1 MAFLDSLINLLSSIE
16 SDKIAV
22 HDERCVV
29 MRNRNVECLR
39 CVRACTSGALE
50 LTDGELAVHPEKCI
64 GCGTCAAACP
74 TSAIEVRTPTDAEL
88 TGALKRS
95 IVATKGHPV
104 IACEKAVRA
113 ARKQHEDAARL
124 QGWRGTLGL
133 KVKDAPALDETM
145 LVEVPCLGRVDESL
159 IAAMG
164 AYRSLDGT
172 LVCAHCEGCEHEPGG
187 TQVMDVIE
195 SAESLMSAFGSSFSV
210 KFTDEMPARLT
221 TTESA
226 LAARAEQAAEKAATK
241 VERAGSGAEAAGDP
255 SPASSHGSSAPIT
268 DSAGSPAGES
278 PADPGRR
285 AFLASAKEASASLA
299 AEAMADGLGLTDDT
313 PAPKPMS
320 PRYRKVNAQ
329 GTLSRFVPT
338 RRTLLYNYLNR
349 LGEPAADAVKNRV
362 IGRVLIDTDAC
373 SSCRMCAVFCPTGAL
388 DRAEDG
394 DFWGLVHRPAA
405 CVQCRSC
412 ESLCPKG
419 AITVDDT
426 VPMDQFMGREAVL
439 FSMEKPTWQA
449 NKPDSMY
456 NKIHSILG
464 EDLEMCMF

>member
-1 MAFLDSLINLLSSIE
+1 M
-16 SDKIAV
+16 
-22 HDERCVV
+22 
-29 MRNRNVECLR
+29 
-39 CVRACTSGALE
+39 
-50 LTDGELAVHPEKCI
+50 
-64 GCGTCAAACP
+64 
-74 TSAIEVRTPTDAEL
+74 RTPTDAEL
-88 TGALKRS
+88 TAALKRS

-113 ARKQHEDAARL
+113 ARKKHEDAARL
-124 QGWRGTLGL
+124 QGWRGALGL
-133 KVKDAPALDETM
+133 KEKDAPALDEAM
-145 LVEVPCLGRVDESL
+145 LVEAPCLGRVDESL
-159 IAAMG
+159 IAAMA

-226 LAARAEQAAEKAATK
+226 LAARAERAAEKGTTAQAAQ
-241 VERAGSGAEAAGDP
+241 EGAD
-255 SPASSHGSSAPIT
+255 SPATEARRPR
-268 DSAGSPAGES
+268 P
-278 PADPGRR
+278 PRLPRGRR
-285 AFLASAKEASASLA
+285 LDTSANLA
-299 AEAMADGLGLTDDT
+299 AEAVADGLGLTDDT

-320 PRYRKVNAQ
+320 PLPQ
-329 GTLSRFVPT
+329 GERPGHPLRFVPT

-388 DRAEDG
+388 DKAEDG

-412 ESLCPKG
+412 ESLCPKS

>member
-124 QGWRGTLGL
+124 QGWRGALGL
-133 KVKDAPALDETM
+133 KAKDAPALDEAM

-159 IAAMG
+159 IAAMA

-187 TQVMDVIE
+187 MQVMDVIE

-210 KFTDEMPARLT
+210 EFTDEMPARLT

-226 LAARAEQAAEKAATK
+226 LAARAERAAEKGTTAQTAQ
-241 VERAGSGAEAAGDP
+241 EGAD
-255 SPASSHGSSAPIT
+255 SPATEA
-268 DSAGSPAGES
+268 

-285 AFLASAKEASASLA
+285 AFLAGGLDTSANLA
-299 AEAMADGLGLTDDT
+299 AEAVADGLGLTDDT
-313 PAPKPMS
+313 PAPKPMN

-394 DFWGLVHRPAA
+394 DFWGLVHRPGA

>member
-50 LTDGELAVHPEKCI
+50 LTDGELSVHPEKCI

-88 TGALKRS
+88 TAALKRS

-113 ARKQHEDAARL
+113 ARKKHEDAARL
-124 QGWRGTLGL
+124 QGWRGALGL
-133 KVKDAPALDETM
+133 KEKDAPALDEAM
-145 LVEVPCLGRVDESL
+145 LVEAPCLGRVDESL
-159 IAAMG
+159 IAAMA

-210 KFTDEMPARLT
+210 EFTDEMPARLT

-226 LAARAEQAAEKAATK
+226 LAARAERAAEKGTTAQAAQ
-241 VERAGSGAEAAGDP
+241 EGAD
-255 SPASSHGSSAPIT
+255 SPATEA
-268 DSAGSPAGES
+268 

-285 AFLASAKEASASLA
+285 AFLAGGLDTSANLA
-299 AEAMADGLGLTDDT
+299 AEAVADGLGLTDDT
-313 PAPKPMS
+313 PAPKPMN

-394 DFWGLVHRPAA
+394 DFWGLVHRPGA

>member
-1 MAFLDSLINLLSSIE
+1 MAFFDSLINLLSSIE

-124 QGWRGTLGL
+124 QGWRGALGL
-133 KVKDAPALDETM
+133 KVKDSPALDETM

-172 LVCAHCEGCEHEPGG
+172 LVCARCEGCEHEPGG

-210 KFTDEMPARLT
+210 EFTDEMPARLT

-226 LAARAEQAAEKAATK
+226 LAARAERAAEKAATAQAAQ
-241 VERAGSGAEAAGDP
+241 EGAD
-255 SPASSHGSSAPIT
+255 SPAA
-268 DSAGSPAGES
+268 ES

-299 AEAMADGLGLTDDT
+299 AEAVADGLGLADDAPT
-313 PAPKPMS
+313 PEPVS

-349 LGEPAADAVKNRV
+349 LGEPATDAVKNRV

-419 AITVDDT
+419 AIAVDDT

-456 NKIHSILG
+456 NKIHSVLG

>member
-1 MAFLDSLINLLSSIE
+1 MAFLDSLINLLCSIE

-50 LTDGELAVHPEKCI
+50 LAGGELAVHPEKCI

-74 TSAIEVRTPTDAEL
+74 ASAIEVRTPTDAEL
-88 TGALKRS
+88 TSALKRS

-124 QGWRGTLGL
+124 QGWRGALGL
-133 KVKDAPALDETM
+133 KSKDAPALNEAM

-159 IAAMG
+159 IAAMA

-187 TQVMDVIE
+187 MQVMGVIE

-210 KFTDEMPARLT
+210 EFTDEMPARLT

-226 LAARAEQAAEKAATK
+226 LAARAERAAEKAATAQAAQ
-241 VERAGSGAEAAGDP
+241 EGAD
-255 SPASSHGSSAPIT
+255 SPATEA
-268 DSAGSPAGES
+268 

-285 AFLASAKEASASLA
+285 AFLAGGLDTSANLA
-299 AEAMADGLGLTDDT
+299 AEAVADGLGLTDDT

-349 LGEPAADAVKNRV
+349 LGEPAADTVKNRV
-362 IGRVLIDTDAC
+362 IGRVLIDTDVC

-394 DFWGLVHRPAA
+394 DFWGLVHRPSA

>member
-50 LTDGELAVHPEKCI
+50 LAGGELAVHPEKCI

-74 TSAIEVRTPTDAEL
+74 TSAIEVRTPTDTEL

-113 ARKQHEDAARL
+113 ARKRHEDAARL
-124 QGWRGTLGL
+124 QGWRGALGL
-133 KVKDAPALDETM
+133 KAKDAPALDEAM

-159 IAAMG
+159 IAAMA
-164 AYRSLDGT
+164 AYRAADGT

-187 TQVMDVIE
+187 MQVMDVIE
-195 SAESLMSAFGSSFSV
+195 SAEALMSAFGSSFSV
-210 KFTDEMPARLT
+210 EFTDEMPARLT

-226 LAARAEQAAEKAATK
+226 LAARAERTAEKTAAAQAA
-241 VERAGSGAEAAGDP
+241 SQGAN
-255 SPASSHGSSAPIT
+255 SPATEA
-268 DSAGSPAGES
+268 

-285 AFLASAKEASASLA
+285 AFIAGGLDTSANLA
-299 AEAMADGLGLTDDT
+299 AEAVADGLGLADDT
-313 PAPKPMS
+313 PAPEPVS

-349 LGEPAADAVKNRV
+349 LGEPTADAVKNRV

-405 CVQCRSC
+405 CVQCKSC

>member
-88 TGALKRS
+88 TGA
-95 IVATKGHPV
+95 
-104 IACEKAVRA
+104 
-113 ARKQHEDAARL
+113 RKQHEDAARL
-124 QGWRGTLGL
+124 QGWRGALGL
-133 KVKDAPALDETM
+133 KAKDAPALDEAM

-159 IAAMG
+159 IAAMA

-187 TQVMDVIE
+187 MQVMDVIE

-210 KFTDEMPARLT
+210 EFTDEMPARLT

-226 LAARAEQAAEKAATK
+226 LAARAERAAEKGTTAQAAQ
-241 VERAGSGAEAAGDP
+241 EGAD
-255 SPASSHGSSAPIT
+255 SPATEA
-268 DSAGSPAGES
+268 

-285 AFLASAKEASASLA
+285 AFLAGGLDTSANLA
-299 AEAMADGLGLTDDT
+299 AEAVADGLGLTDDT
-313 PAPKPMS
+313 PAPKPMN

-394 DFWGLVHRPAA
+394 DFWGLVHRPGA

>member
-16 SDKIAV
+16 SDRIAV

-39 CVRACTSGALE
+39 CVRACTSGALK
-50 LTDGELAVHPEKCI
+50 LAQGELSVHPEKCI

-88 TGALKRS
+88 TSALKRS

-104 IACEKAVRA
+104 IACEKAACA
-113 ARKQHEDAARL
+113 ARKQYEDAARL

-133 KVKDAPALDETM
+133 KAKDAPVLDEAM

-159 IAAMG
+159 IAAMA
-164 AYRSLDGT
+164 AYRSKDGT

-195 SAESLMSAFGSSFSV
+195 SAESLMGAFGSPFSV
-210 KFTDEMPARLT
+210 ELTDEMPKRLT

-226 LAARAEQAAEKAATK
+226 LVGRTERAAEKAAPQDTDSP
-241 VERAGSGAEAAGDP
+241 AAEA
-255 SPASSHGSSAPIT
+255 
-268 DSAGSPAGES
+268 

-285 AFLASAKEASASLA
+285 AFLASAKDASASLA
-299 AEAMADGLGLTDDT
+299 ADAVADTLGLADDVAAE
-313 PAPKPMS
+313 PVA
-320 PRYRKVNAQ
+320 PRYRKVNAE

-349 LGEPAADAVKNRV
+349 LGEPASDAVKNRV

-373 SSCRMCAVFCPTGAL
+373 TSCRMCAVFCPTGAL
-388 DRAEDG
+388 DKAEDG

-412 ESLCPKG
+412 ESLCPAH

-439 FSMEKPTWQA
+439 FSMHRPTWQA

-464 EDLEMCMF
+464 DDLEMCMF

>member
-39 CVRACTSGALE
+39 CVRACTSGALALE
-50 LTDGELAVHPEKCI
+50 NGELKVHPEKCI
-64 GCGTCAAACP
+64 GCGTCASACP

-88 TGALKRS
+88 TCALKRS

-113 ARKQHEDAARL
+113 ADKRLADAAKL
-124 QGWRGTLGL
+124 QGWRGALGL
-133 KVKDAPALDETM
+133 KAKDAPALDEAM

-159 IAAMG
+159 IAAMA
-164 AYRSLDGT
+164 AYRALDGT

-187 TQVMDVIE
+187 MQVMDVIE
-195 SAESLMSAFGSSFSV
+195 SAEALMGAFGSKFSV
-210 KFTDEMPARLT
+210 EFTDEMPSRLT
-221 TTESA
+221 TTASA
-226 LAARAEQAAEKAATK
+226 LAARAERAAEKATVTAT
-241 VERAGSGAEAAGDP
+241 ETAPSPNSP
-255 SPASSHGSSAPIT
+255 SPA
-268 DSAGSPAGES
+268 DES
-278 PADPGRR
+278 PADPSRR
-285 AFLASAKEASASLA
+285 AFLAGAKDASANLA
-299 AEAMADGLGLTDDT
+299 VEAVADGLHLAEDA
-313 PAPKPMS
+313 PAPEPVS

-373 SSCRMCAVFCPTGAL
+373 TSCRMCAVFCPTGAL

-405 CVQCRSC
+405 CVQCKSC

-439 FSMEKPTWQA
+439 FSMERPTWQA

-456 NKIHSILG
+456 NKIHSVLG

>member
-1 MAFLDSLINLLSSIE
+1 MAFLDSLINLLCSIE

-50 LTDGELAVHPEKCI
+50 LAGGELAVHPEKCI

-88 TGALKRS
+88 TSALKRS

-124 QGWRGTLGL
+124 QGWRGALGL
-133 KVKDAPALDETM
+133 KSKDAPALNEAM

-159 IAAMG
+159 IAAMA

-187 TQVMDVIE
+187 MQVMDVIE

-210 KFTDEMPARLT
+210 EFTDKMPARLT

-226 LAARAEQAAEKAATK
+226 LAARAERAAEKAAAAQT
-241 VERAGSGAEAAGDP
+241 AQEAADF
-255 SPASSHGSSAPIT
+255 
-268 DSAGSPAGES
+268 PAGES

-299 AEAMADGLGLTDDT
+299 AEAVADGLGLADDA

>member
-1 MAFLDSLINLLSSIE
+1 M
-16 SDKIAV
+16 
-22 HDERCVV
+22 
-29 MRNRNVECLR
+29 
-39 CVRACTSGALE
+39 
-50 LTDGELAVHPEKCI
+50 
-64 GCGTCAAACP
+64 
-74 TSAIEVRTPTDAEL
+74 
-88 TGALKRS
+88 
-95 IVATKGHPV
+95 ATKGHPV

-124 QGWRGTLGL
+124 QGWRGALGL
-133 KVKDAPALDETM
+133 KAKDAPALDEAM

-159 IAAMG
+159 IAAMA

-172 LVCAHCEGCEHEPGG
+172 LVCARCEGCEHEPGG
-187 TQVMDVIE
+187 MQVMDVIE

-210 KFTDEMPARLT
+210 EFTDEMPARLT

-226 LAARAEQAAEKAATK
+226 LAARAERAAEKAATAQAAQ
-241 VERAGSGAEAAGDP
+241 EGAD
-255 SPASSHGSSAPIT
+255 SPATEA
-268 DSAGSPAGES
+268 

-285 AFLASAKEASASLA
+285 AFLAGGLDTSANLA
-299 AEAMADGLGLTDDT
+299 AEAVADGLGLTDDT

>member
-39 CVRACTSGALE
+39 CVRACTSGALALE
-50 LTDGELAVHPEKCI
+50 NGELKVHPEKCI
-64 GCGTCAAACP
+64 GCGTCASACP

-88 TGALKRS
+88 NCALKRS

-113 ARKQHEDAARL
+113 ADKRLADAAKL
-124 QGWRGTLGL
+124 QGWRGALGL
-133 KVKDAPALDETM
+133 KAKDAPALDEAM

-159 IAAMG
+159 IAAMA
-164 AYRSLDGT
+164 AYRALDGT

-187 TQVMDVIE
+187 MQVMDVIE
-195 SAESLMSAFGSSFSV
+195 SAESLMGAFGSSFSV
-210 KFTDEMPARLT
+210 EFTDEMPSRLT
-221 TTESA
+221 TTASA
-226 LAARAEQAAEKAATK
+226 LAARAERAAEKAAAT
-241 VERAGSGAEAAGDP
+241 AAEAAPSPNSP
-255 SPASSHGSSAPIT
+255 SPADEA
-268 DSAGSPAGES
+268 

-285 AFLASAKEASASLA
+285 AFLTSAKDTSANLA
-299 AEAMADGLGLTDDT
+299 AEAVADGLHLAEDA
-313 PAPKPMS
+313 PAPEPVK
-320 PRYRKVNAQ
+320 PRYRKLNAQ

-362 IGRVLIDTDAC
+362 IGRVLIDTEAC
-373 SSCRMCAVFCPTGAL
+373 TSCRMCAVFCPTGAL

-405 CVQCRSC
+405 CVQCKSC
-412 ESLCPKG
+412 ESLCPMG

>member
-39 CVRACTSGALE
+39 CVRACTSGALALE
-50 LTDGELAVHPEKCI
+50 NGELKVHPEKCI
-64 GCGTCAAACP
+64 GCGTCASACP

-88 TGALKRS
+88 TCALKRS

-113 ARKQHEDAARL
+113 ADKRLADAAKL
-124 QGWRGTLGL
+124 QGWRGALGL
-133 KVKDAPALDETM
+133 KAKDAPALDEAM

-159 IAAMG
+159 IAAMA
-164 AYRSLDGT
+164 AYRALDGT

-187 TQVMDVIE
+187 MQVMDVIE
-195 SAESLMSAFGSSFSV
+195 SAEALMGAFGSKFSV
-210 KFTDEMPARLT
+210 EFTDEMPSRLT
-221 TTESA
+221 TTASA
-226 LAARAEQAAEKAATK
+226 LAARAERAAEKATVTAT
-241 VERAGSGAEAAGDP
+241 ETAPSPNSP
-255 SPASSHGSSAPIT
+255 SPA
-268 DSAGSPAGES
+268 DES
-278 PADPGRR
+278 PADPSRR
-285 AFLASAKEASASLA
+285 AFLAGAKDASANLA
-299 AEAMADGLGLTDDT
+299 VEAVADGLHLAEDA
-313 PAPKPMS
+313 PAPEPVS

-349 LGEPAADAVKNRV
+349 LGEPAVDAVKNRV

-373 SSCRMCAVFCPTGAL
+373 TSCRMCAVFCPTGAL

-405 CVQCRSC
+405 CVQCKSC

-439 FSMEKPTWQA
+439 FSMERPTWQA

-456 NKIHSILG
+456 NKIHSVLG

>member
-1 MAFLDSLINLLSSIE
+1 MAFLDSLINLLCSIE

-113 ARKQHEDAARL
+113 ARKQHEDAVRL
-124 QGWRGTLGL
+124 QGWRGALGL
-133 KVKDAPALDETM
+133 KAKDAPALDEAM

-159 IAAMG
+159 IAAMA

-187 TQVMDVIE
+187 MQVMDVIE

-210 KFTDEMPARLT
+210 EFTDEMPARLT

-226 LAARAEQAAEKAATK
+226 LAARAERAAEKAATAQAAQ
-241 VERAGSGAEAAGDP
+241 EGAD
-255 SPASSHGSSAPIT
+255 SPATEA
-268 DSAGSPAGES
+268 

-285 AFLASAKEASASLA
+285 AFLAGGLDTSANLA
-299 AEAMADGLGLTDDT
+299 AEAVADGLGLTDDT

>member
-1 MAFLDSLINLLSSIE
+1 
-16 SDKIAV
+16 
-22 HDERCVV
+22 
-29 MRNRNVECLR
+29 
-39 CVRACTSGALE
+39 
-50 LTDGELAVHPEKCI
+50 
-64 GCGTCAAACP
+64 
-74 TSAIEVRTPTDAEL
+74 
-88 TGALKRS
+88 
-95 IVATKGHPV
+95 
-104 IACEKAVRA
+104 
-113 ARKQHEDAARL
+113 
-124 QGWRGTLGL
+124 
-133 KVKDAPALDETM
+133 M

-226 LAARAEQAAEKAATK
+226 LAARAERAAEKGTTAQAAQ
-241 VERAGSGAEAAGDP
+241 EGAD
-255 SPASSHGSSAPIT
+255 SPATEA
-268 DSAGSPAGES
+268 

-285 AFLASAKEASASLA
+285 AFLAGGLDTSANLA
-299 AEAMADGLGLTDDT
+299 AEAVADGLGLADDA

-373 SSCRMCAVFCPTGAL
+373 SSCRMCAVFCPTGSL

>member
-39 CVRACTSGALE
+39 CVHACTSGALE
-50 LTDGELAVHPEKCI
+50 LADGELRVHPEKCI

-113 ARKQHEDAARL
+113 ARKKHEDAAHL
-124 QGWRGTLGL
+124 QGWRGALGL
-133 KVKDAPALDETM
+133 KTKDAPALDTAM

-159 IAAMG
+159 LAAMA
-164 AYRSLDGT
+164 AYRSEDGT

-187 TQVMDVIE
+187 MQVMDVIE
-195 SAESLMSAFGSSFSV
+195 SAESLMSAFGSPFSV
-210 KFTDEMPARLT
+210 EFTDEMPPRLT

-226 LAARAEQAAEKAATK
+226 LAARAERAAEKAAAQAAQDT
-241 VERAGSGAEAAGDP
+241 RQAE
-255 SPASSHGSSAPIT
+255 
-268 DSAGSPAGES
+268 GSPAAEAEA

-285 AFLASAKEASASLA
+285 AFLTSAKDASANLA
-299 AEAMADGLGLTDDT
+299 AEAVADGLGLSDDA
-313 PAPKPMS
+313 PAPEPVS
-320 PRYRKVNAQ
+320 PRYRKVNAN

-338 RRTLLYNYLNR
+338 RRTLLYNYLSR
-349 LGEPAADAVKNRV
+349 LGEPAADDVKNRV

>member
-50 LTDGELAVHPEKCI
+50 LTDGELSVHPEKCI

-88 TGALKRS
+88 TSALKRS

-124 QGWRGTLGL
+124 QGWRGALGL
-133 KVKDAPALDETM
+133 KVKDSPALDETM

-210 KFTDEMPARLT
+210 EFTDEMPARLT

-226 LAARAEQAAEKAATK
+226 LAARAERAAEKVAAAQTAQ
-241 VERAGSGAEAAGDP
+241 EGAD
-255 SPASSHGSSAPIT
+255 SPATEA
-268 DSAGSPAGES
+268 

-285 AFLASAKEASASLA
+285 AFLAGGLDTSANLA
-299 AEAMADGLGLTDDT
+299 AEAVADGLSLADDT

>member
-50 LTDGELAVHPEKCI
+50 LAGGKLSVHPEKCI

-74 TSAIEVRTPTDAEL
+74 TSAIEVRTPTDIEL

-104 IACEKAVRA
+104 IACEKAARA
-113 ARKQHEDAARL
+113 ARKRHEDAARL
-124 QGWRGTLGL
+124 QGWRGALGL
-133 KVKDAPALDETM
+133 KAKDAPALDTAM

-159 IAAMG
+159 IAAMA
-164 AYRSLDGT
+164 AYRAADGT
-172 LVCAHCEGCEHEPGG
+172 LVCARCEGCEHEPGG
-187 TQVMDVIE
+187 MQVMDVIE
-195 SAESLMSAFGSSFSV
+195 SAEALMSAFGSPFSV
-210 KFTDEMPARLT
+210 EFTDEMPARLT
-221 TTESA
+221 TTEST
-226 LAARAEQAAEKAATK
+226 LAARAERAAEKAA
-241 VERAGSGAEAAGDP
+241 AAQAASQGADSPAAEA
-255 SPASSHGSSAPIT
+255 
-268 DSAGSPAGES
+268 

-285 AFLASAKEASASLA
+285 AFLAGGLDTSANLA
-299 AEAMADGLGLTDDT
+299 AEAVADGLGLADDA
-313 PAPKPMS
+313 PAPKPVS

-405 CVQCRSC
+405 CVQCKSC

>member
-39 CVRACTSGALE
+39 CVAACTSGALSIE
-50 LTDGELAVHPEKCI
+50 NGELAVHPDRCI

-74 TSAIEVRTPTDAEL
+74 TSAIEVRTPDDGEL

-104 IACEKAVRA
+104 IACEKAVAA
-113 ARKQHEDAARL
+113 ARARL
-124 QGWRGTLGL
+124 DGERAMAGWRGALGL
-133 KVKDAPALDETM
+133 AAKSGRALDEDA
-145 LVEVPCLGRVDESL
+145 LCAVPCLGRVDESL
-159 IAAMG
+159 IAAMA
-164 AYRSLDGT
+164 AYRSEDGT
-172 LVCAHCEGCEHEPGG
+172 LVCNRCEGCEHEPGG
-187 TQVMDVIE
+187 MQARDVIE
-195 SAESLMSAFGSSFSV
+195 SAESLIAAFGSPFAV
-210 KFTDEMPARLT
+210 EFTDQMPERLVTDAGALRAR
-221 TTESA
+221 
-226 LAARAEQAAEKAATK
+226 AARAE
-241 VERAGSGAEAAGDP
+241 ERAREAAAAAEAAGE
-255 SPASSHGSSAPIT
+255 A
-268 DSAGSPAGES
+268 
-278 PADPGRR
+278 ADPGRR
-285 AFLASAKEASASLA
+285 AFFAGAKEASASLA
-299 AEAMADGLGLTDDT
+299 AEAVADGLGLAAEDDG
-313 PAPKPMS
+313 PDPVA
-320 PRYRKVNAQ
+320 PRYRKVNAD

-338 RRTLLYNYLNR
+338 RRTLLYNYLAR
-349 LGEPAADAVKNRV
+349 LGEPVADEVRNRV

-373 SSCRMCAVFCPTGAL
+373 TSCRMCAVFCPTGAL

-412 ESLCPKG
+412 ECLCPAG

-439 FSMEKPTWQA
+439 FSMEKPTWEA

-456 NKIHSILG
+456 NKIHQVIG
-464 EDLEMCMF
+464 PDLEMCMF

>member
-39 CVRACTSGALE
+39 CVRACTSGALALE
-50 LTDGELAVHPEKCI
+50 NGELKVHPEKCI
-64 GCGTCAAACP
+64 GCGTCASACP

-88 TGALKRS
+88 TCALKRS

-113 ARKQHEDAARL
+113 ARKRHEDAAKL
-124 QGWRGTLGL
+124 QGWRGALGL
-133 KVKDAPALDETM
+133 KAKDAPALDEAM

-159 IAAMG
+159 IAAMA
-164 AYRSLDGT
+164 AYRALDGT

-187 TQVMDVIE
+187 CQVMDVVE
-195 SAESLMSAFGSSFSV
+195 SVEALMGAFGSKFSV
-210 KFTDEMPARLT
+210 EFTDEMPSRLT
-221 TTESA
+221 TTASA
-226 LAARAEQAAEKAATK
+226 LATRAERAAEKATAAAT
-241 VERAGSGAEAAGDP
+241 EAAPSPDSP
-255 SPASSHGSSAPIT
+255 SPA
-268 DSAGSPAGES
+268 DES
-278 PADPGRR
+278 PADPSRR
-285 AFLASAKEASASLA
+285 AVLARAKDAAANLA
-299 AEAMADGLGLTDDT
+299 AEAVADGLGLTDDT
-313 PAPKPMS
+313 PAPEPVS

-405 CVQCRSC
+405 CVQCKSC

>member
-1 MAFLDSLINLLSSIE
+1 MAFLDSLINLLCSIE

-50 LTDGELAVHPEKCI
+50 LTDGELSVHPEKCI

-88 TGALKRS
+88 TSALKRS

-113 ARKQHEDAARL
+113 ARKKHEDAARL
-124 QGWRGTLGL
+124 QGWRGALGL
-133 KVKDAPALDETM
+133 KVKDSPALDETM

-187 TQVMDVIE
+187 MQVMDVIE

-226 LAARAEQAAEKAATK
+226 LAARAERAAEKGATAQAAQ
-241 VERAGSGAEAAGDP
+241 EGAD
-255 SPASSHGSSAPIT
+255 SPATEA
-268 DSAGSPAGES
+268 

-285 AFLASAKEASASLA
+285 AFLAGGLDTSANLA
-299 AEAMADGLGLTDDT
+299 AEAVADGLGLADDA

-373 SSCRMCAVFCPTGAL
+373 SSCRMCAVFCPTGSL

>member
-39 CVRACTSGALE
+39 CVHACTSGALE
-50 LTDGELAVHPEKCI
+50 LAGGELAVHPEKCI

-88 TGALKRS
+88 TDALKRS

-113 ARKQHEDAARL
+113 ARKKHEDAARL
-124 QGWRGTLGL
+124 QGWRGALGL
-133 KVKDAPALDETM
+133 KVKDSPALDETM

-226 LAARAEQAAEKAATK
+226 LAARAERAAEKAAAAQT
-241 VERAGSGAEAAGDP
+241 AQEAADF
-255 SPASSHGSSAPIT
+255 
-268 DSAGSPAGES
+268 PAGES

-299 AEAMADGLGLTDDT
+299 AEAVADGLGLADDA

>member
-39 CVRACTSGALE
+39 CVRACTSGALALE
-50 LTDGELAVHPEKCI
+50 NGELKVHPEKCI
-64 GCGTCAAACP
+64 GCGTCASACP

-88 TGALKRS
+88 TCALKRS

-113 ARKQHEDAARL
+113 ADKRLADAAKL
-124 QGWRGTLGL
+124 QGWRGALGL
-133 KVKDAPALDETM
+133 KAKDAPALDEAM

-159 IAAMG
+159 IAAMA
-164 AYRSLDGT
+164 AYRALDGT

-187 TQVMDVIE
+187 MQVMDVIE
-195 SAESLMSAFGSSFSV
+195 SAEALMGAFGSKFSV
-210 KFTDEMPARLT
+210 EFTDEMPSRLT
-221 TTESA
+221 TTASA
-226 LAARAEQAAEKAATK
+226 LAARAERAAEKATVTAT
-241 VERAGSGAEAAGDP
+241 ETAPSPNSP
-255 SPASSHGSSAPIT
+255 SPA
-268 DSAGSPAGES
+268 DES

-285 AFLASAKEASASLA
+285 AFLAGAKDASANLA
-299 AEAMADGLGLTDDT
+299 VEAVADGLHLAEDA
-313 PAPKPMS
+313 PAPEPVS

-373 SSCRMCAVFCPTGAL
+373 TSCRMCAVFCPTGAL

>member
-1 MAFLDSLINLLSSIE
+1 MAFLDSLINLLCSIE

-50 LTDGELAVHPEKCI
+50 LAGGELAVHPEKCI

-88 TGALKRS
+88 TSALKRS

-124 QGWRGTLGL
+124 QGWRGALGL
-133 KVKDAPALDETM
+133 KSKDAPALNEAM

-159 IAAMG
+159 IAAMA

-187 TQVMDVIE
+187 MQVMGVIE

-210 KFTDEMPARLT
+210 EFTDEMPARLT

-226 LAARAEQAAEKAATK
+226 LAARAERAAEKAATAQAAQ
-241 VERAGSGAEAAGDP
+241 EGAD
-255 SPASSHGSSAPIT
+255 SPATEA
-268 DSAGSPAGES
+268 

-285 AFLASAKEASASLA
+285 AFLAGGLDTSANLA
-299 AEAMADGLGLTDDT
+299 AEAVADGLGLTDDT

-349 LGEPAADAVKNRV
+349 LGEPAADTVKNRV
-362 IGRVLIDTDAC
+362 IGRVLIDTDVC

-394 DFWGLVHRPAA
+394 DFWGLVHRPSA

-456 NKIHSILG
+456 NKTHSILG

>member
-50 LTDGELAVHPEKCI
+50 LTDGELSVYPEKCI

-88 TGALKRS
+88 TSALKHS

-124 QGWRGTLGL
+124 QGWRGALGL
-133 KVKDAPALDETM
+133 KVKDSPALDETM

-226 LAARAEQAAEKAATK
+226 LAARAERAAEKVAAAQT
-241 VERAGSGAEAAGDP
+241 AQEAADF
-255 SPASSHGSSAPIT
+255 PAA
-268 DSAGSPAGES
+268 ES

-285 AFLASAKEASASLA
+285 AFLASAKEASTSLA
-299 AEAMADGLGLTDDT
+299 AEAVADGLGLADDAPT
-313 PAPKPMS
+313 PEPVS

-419 AITVDDT
+419 AITVEDT

>member
-1 MAFLDSLINLLSSIE
+1 MAFFDSLINLLSSIE

-50 LTDGELAVHPEKCI
+50 LTDGELSVHPEKCI

-88 TGALKRS
+88 TSALKHS

-124 QGWRGTLGL
+124 QGWRGALGL
-133 KVKDAPALDETM
+133 KAKDAPALDEAM

-172 LVCAHCEGCEHEPGG
+172 LVCARCEGCEHEPGG
-187 TQVMDVIE
+187 LQVMDVIE
-195 SAESLMSAFGSSFSV
+195 SAEALMSAFGSSFSV
-210 KFTDEMPARLT
+210 EFTDEMPSRLT

-226 LAARAEQAAEKAATK
+226 LAARAERAAEKAATAQAAQ
-241 VERAGSGAEAAGDP
+241 EGAD
-255 SPASSHGSSAPIT
+255 SPATEA
-268 DSAGSPAGES
+268 

-285 AFLASAKEASASLA
+285 AFLASAKEASTSLA
-299 AEAMADGLGLTDDT
+299 AEAMADGLGLTDDA
-313 PAPKPMS
+313 PAPEPVS

-349 LGEPAADAVKNRV
+349 LGEPATDAVKNRV
-362 IGRVLIDTDAC
+362 IGRVLIDTDVC

-394 DFWGLVHRPAA
+394 DFWGLVHRPSA

>member
-1 MAFLDSLINLLSSIE
+1 M
-16 SDKIAV
+16 
-22 HDERCVV
+22 HR
-29 MRNRNVECLR
+29 LR
-39 CVRACTSGALE
+39 HLRGGLPHLGHRGA
-50 LTDGELAVHPEKCI
+50 HP
-64 GCGTCAAACP
+64 
-74 TSAIEVRTPTDAEL
+74 PTDAEL
-88 TGALKRS
+88 TAALKRS

-113 ARKQHEDAARL
+113 ARKKHEDAARL
-124 QGWRGTLGL
+124 QGWRGALGL
-133 KVKDAPALDETM
+133 KEKDAPALDEAM
-145 LVEVPCLGRVDESL
+145 LVEAPCLGRVDESL
-159 IAAMG
+159 IAAMA

-226 LAARAEQAAEKAATK
+226 LAARAERAAEKGTTAQAAQ
-241 VERAGSGAEAAGDP
+241 EGAD
-255 SPASSHGSSAPIT
+255 SPATEA
-268 DSAGSPAGES
+268 

-285 AFLASAKEASASLA
+285 AFLAGGLDTSANLA
-299 AEAMADGLGLTDDT
+299 AEAVADGLGLTDDT

-388 DRAEDG
+388 DKAEDG

-412 ESLCPKG
+412 ESLCPKS

>member
-50 LTDGELAVHPEKCI
+50 LTDGELSVHPEKCI

-88 TGALKRS
+88 TAALKRS

-113 ARKQHEDAARL
+113 ARKKHEDAARL
-124 QGWRGTLGL
+124 QGWRGALGL
-133 KVKDAPALDETM
+133 KEKDAPALDEAM
-145 LVEVPCLGRVDESL
+145 LVEAPCLGRVDESL
-159 IAAMG
+159 IAAMA

-226 LAARAEQAAEKAATK
+226 LAARAERAAEKGTTAQAAQ
-241 VERAGSGAEAAGDP
+241 EGAD
-255 SPASSHGSSAPIT
+255 SPATEA
-268 DSAGSPAGES
+268 

-285 AFLASAKEASASLA
+285 AFLAGGLDTSANLA
-299 AEAMADGLGLTDDT
+299 AEAVADGLGLTDDT
-313 PAPKPMS
+313 PAPKPM
-320 PRYRKVNAQ
+320 RA
-329 GTLSRFVPT
+329 
-338 RRTLLYNYLNR
+338 
-349 LGEPAADAVKNRV
+349 PATAR
-362 IGRVLIDTDAC
+362 
-373 SSCRMCAVFCPTGAL
+373 
-388 DRAEDG
+388 
-394 DFWGLVHRPAA
+394 
-405 CVQCRSC
+405 
-412 ESLCPKG
+412 
-419 AITVDDT
+419 
-426 VPMDQFMGREAVL
+426 
-439 FSMEKPTWQA
+439 
-449 NKPDSMY
+449 
-456 NKIHSILG
+456 
-464 EDLEMCMF
+464 

>member
-29 MRNRNVECLR
+29 MRNRNVKCLR
-39 CVRACTSGALE
+39 CVRACTSGALALE
-50 LTDGELAVHPEKCI
+50 NGELKVHPEKCI
-64 GCGTCAAACP
+64 GCGTCASACP

-88 TGALKRS
+88 TCALKRS

-113 ARKQHEDAARL
+113 ADKRLADAAKL
-124 QGWRGTLGL
+124 QGWRGALGL
-133 KVKDAPALDETM
+133 KAKDAPALDEAM

-159 IAAMG
+159 IAAMA
-164 AYRSLDGT
+164 AYRALDGT

-187 TQVMDVIE
+187 MQVMDVIE
-195 SAESLMSAFGSSFSV
+195 SAEALMGAFGSKFSV
-210 KFTDEMPARLT
+210 EFTDEMPSRLT
-221 TTESA
+221 TTASA
-226 LAARAEQAAEKAATK
+226 LAARAERAAEKATVTATET
-241 VERAGSGAEAAGDP
+241 VPSPNSP
-255 SPASSHGSSAPIT
+255 SPA
-268 DSAGSPAGES
+268 DES
-278 PADPGRR
+278 PADPSRR
-285 AFLASAKEASASLA
+285 AFLAGAKDASANLA
-299 AEAMADGLGLTDDT
+299 VEAVADGLHLAEDA
-313 PAPKPMS
+313 PAPEPVS

-373 SSCRMCAVFCPTGAL
+373 TSCRMCAVFCPTGAL

-405 CVQCRSC
+405 CVQCKSC

-439 FSMEKPTWQA
+439 FSMERPTWQA
-449 NKPDSMY
+449 NNPDSMY
-456 NKIHSILG
+456 NKIHSVLG

>member
-1 MAFLDSLINLLSSIE
+1 MAFLDSLINLLCSIE

-50 LTDGELAVHPEKCI
+50 LAGGELAVHPKKCI

-88 TGALKRS
+88 TSALKRS

-124 QGWRGTLGL
+124 QGWRGALGL
-133 KVKDAPALDETM
+133 KSKDAPALNEAM

-159 IAAMG
+159 IAAMA

-187 TQVMDVIE
+187 MQVMGVIE

-210 KFTDEMPARLT
+210 EFTDEMPARLT

-226 LAARAEQAAEKAATK
+226 LAARAERAAEKAATAQAAQ
-241 VERAGSGAEAAGDP
+241 EGAD
-255 SPASSHGSSAPIT
+255 SPATEA
-268 DSAGSPAGES
+268 

-285 AFLASAKEASASLA
+285 AFLAGGLDTSANLA
-299 AEAMADGLGLTDDT
+299 AEAVADGLGLTDDT

>member
-39 CVRACTSGALE
+39 CVRACTSGALALE
-50 LTDGELAVHPEKCI
+50 NGELKVHPEKCI
-64 GCGTCAAACP
+64 GCGTCASACP

-88 TGALKRS
+88 TCALKRS

-113 ARKQHEDAARL
+113 ADKRLADAAKL
-124 QGWRGTLGL
+124 QGWRGALGL
-133 KVKDAPALDETM
+133 KAKDAPALDEAM

-159 IAAMG
+159 IAAMA
-164 AYRSLDGT
+164 AYRALDGT

-187 TQVMDVIE
+187 MQVMDVIE
-195 SAESLMSAFGSSFSV
+195 SAEALMGAFGSKFSV
-210 KFTDEMPARLT
+210 EFTDEMPSRLT
-221 TTESA
+221 TTASA
-226 LAARAEQAAEKAATK
+226 LAARAERAAEKATVTAT
-241 VERAGSGAEAAGDP
+241 ETAPSPNSP
-255 SPASSHGSSAPIT
+255 SPA
-268 DSAGSPAGES
+268 DES

-285 AFLASAKEASASLA
+285 AFLAGAKDASANLA
-299 AEAMADGLGLTDDT
+299 VEAVADGLHLAEDA
-313 PAPKPMS
+313 PAPEPVS

-373 SSCRMCAVFCPTGAL
+373 TSCRMCAVFCLTGAL

>member
-50 LTDGELAVHPEKCI
+50 LTDGELSVHPEKCI

-88 TGALKRS
+88 TSALKHS

-124 QGWRGTLGL
+124 QGWRGALGL
-133 KVKDAPALDETM
+133 KAKDAPALDEAM

-187 TQVMDVIE
+187 LQVMDVIE
-195 SAESLMSAFGSSFSV
+195 SAEALMSAFGSSFSV
-210 KFTDEMPARLT
+210 EFTDEMPSRLT

-226 LAARAEQAAEKAATK
+226 LAARAERAAEKAATAQAAQ
-241 VERAGSGAEAAGDP
+241 EGAD
-255 SPASSHGSSAPIT
+255 SPATEA
-268 DSAGSPAGES
+268 

-285 AFLASAKEASASLA
+285 AFLASAKEASTSLA
-299 AEAMADGLGLTDDT
+299 AEAMADGLGLTDDA
-313 PAPKPMS
+313 PAPEPVS

-349 LGEPAADAVKNRV
+349 LGEPATDAVKNRV
-362 IGRVLIDTDAC
+362 IGRVLIDTDVC

-394 DFWGLVHRPAA
+394 DFWGLVHRPSA

>member
-39 CVRACTSGALE
+39 CVRACTSDALE

-88 TGALKRS
+88 TSALKRS

-124 QGWRGTLGL
+124 QGWRGALGL
-133 KVKDAPALDETM
+133 KAKDAPALDEAM

-159 IAAMG
+159 IAAMA

-172 LVCAHCEGCEHEPGG
+172 LVCARCEGCEHEPGG
-187 TQVMDVIE
+187 MQMMDVIE

-210 KFTDEMPARLT
+210 EFTDEMPARLT

-226 LAARAEQAAEKAATK
+226 LAARAERAAEKAATAQAAQ
-241 VERAGSGAEAAGDP
+241 EGAD
-255 SPASSHGSSAPIT
+255 SPATEA
-268 DSAGSPAGES
+268 

-285 AFLASAKEASASLA
+285 AFLAGGLDTSANLA
-299 AEAMADGLGLTDDT
+299 AEAVADGLGLTDDT

>member
-29 MRNRNVECLR
+29 MRNRNAECLR

-50 LTDGELAVHPEKCI
+50 LAGGELAVHPEKCI

-74 TSAIEVRTPTDAEL
+74 TSAIEVRTPTDIEL
-88 TGALKRS
+88 TAALKRS
-95 IVATKGHPV
+95 IVATKGYPV
-104 IACEKAVRA
+104 IACKKAVRA
-113 ARKQHEDAARL
+113 ARKRHEDAARL
-124 QGWRGTLGL
+124 QGWRGALGL
-133 KVKDAPALDETM
+133 KAKDAPALDEAM

-159 IAAMG
+159 IAAMA
-164 AYRSLDGT
+164 AYRSEDGT
-172 LVCAHCEGCEHEPGG
+172 LVCARCEGCEHEPGG
-187 TQVMDVIE
+187 MQVMDVIE
-195 SAESLMSAFGSSFSV
+195 SAEALMGSFGSSFSV
-210 KFTDEMPARLT
+210 EFTDEMPARLT

-226 LAARAEQAAEKAATK
+226 LAARAERAAEKAA
-241 VERAGSGAEAAGDP
+241 AAQDASQGADSPAAEA
-255 SPASSHGSSAPIT
+255 
-268 DSAGSPAGES
+268 

-285 AFLASAKEASASLA
+285 AFIAGGLDTSANLA
-299 AEAMADGLGLTDDT
+299 AEAVADGLGLADDD
-313 PAPKPMS
+313 PAPKPVS

-388 DRAEDG
+388 DKAEDG

-405 CVQCRSC
+405 CVQCKSC

-439 FSMEKPTWQA
+439 FSMKRPTWQA

>member
-1 MAFLDSLINLLSSIE
+1 MAFLDSLISLLSSIE

-50 LTDGELAVHPEKCI
+50 LAGGELSVHPEKCI

-104 IACEKAVRA
+104 IACEKAVRT
-113 ARKQHEDAARL
+113 ARKKNEDAAHL
-124 QGWRGTLGL
+124 QGWRGALGL
-133 KVKDAPALDETM
+133 KAKDAPALDEAM

-159 IAAMG
+159 IAAMA
-164 AYRSLDGT
+164 AYRSFDGT

-195 SAESLMSAFGSSFSV
+195 SAEALMSAFGSSFSV
-210 KFTDEMPARLT
+210 EFTDEMPSRLT

-226 LAARAEQAAEKAATK
+226 LAARAERAAEKAATAQAAQ
-241 VERAGSGAEAAGDP
+241 EGAD
-255 SPASSHGSSAPIT
+255 SPATEA
-268 DSAGSPAGES
+268 

-285 AFLASAKEASASLA
+285 AFLAGGLDTSANLA
-299 AEAMADGLGLTDDT
+299 AEAVADGLGLTDDT

-388 DRAEDG
+388 DRAENG

>member
-1 MAFLDSLINLLSSIE
+1 
-16 SDKIAV
+16 
-22 HDERCVV
+22 
-29 MRNRNVECLR
+29 
-39 CVRACTSGALE
+39 
-50 LTDGELAVHPEKCI
+50 
-64 GCGTCAAACP
+64 
-74 TSAIEVRTPTDAEL
+74 
-88 TGALKRS
+88 
-95 IVATKGHPV
+95 
-104 IACEKAVRA
+104 
-113 ARKQHEDAARL
+113 
-124 QGWRGTLGL
+124 
-133 KVKDAPALDETM
+133 M
-145 LVEVPCLGRVDESL
+145 LVEAPCLGRVDESL
-159 IAAMG
+159 IAAMA

-226 LAARAEQAAEKAATK
+226 LAARAERAAEKGTTAQAAQ
-241 VERAGSGAEAAGDP
+241 EGAD
-255 SPASSHGSSAPIT
+255 SPATEA
-268 DSAGSPAGES
+268 

-285 AFLASAKEASASLA
+285 AFLAGGLDTSANLA
-299 AEAMADGLGLTDDT
+299 AEAVADGLGLTDDT

-388 DRAEDG
+388 DKAEDG

-412 ESLCPKG
+412 ESLCPKS